1 MLLSRKREQIGR
13 DAKFTIHLEI
23 TGGILGAVMEGGKR
37 EREENKK
44 KRKEGGENEHP
55 RK

>member
-1 MLLSRKREQIGR
+1 MLKEWNNKVFQVLLSRKREQIGR

-37 EREENKK
+37 EREEN
-44 KRKEGGENEHP
+44 
-55 RK
+55 